1 MENKTLVVPYTAE
14 CEPTIV
20 WLKTAEKGV
29 NSSLSRCL
37 SDAITGHGNALAVV
51 QSLVFC
57 SHKAVT

>member
-1 MENKTLVVPYTAE
+1 MENKTVVVPYTAE

-37 SDAITGHGNALAVV
+37 SDATTGQANAFAVV
-51 QSLVFC
+51 LSLVVC
-57 SHKAVT
+57 SHKPVT